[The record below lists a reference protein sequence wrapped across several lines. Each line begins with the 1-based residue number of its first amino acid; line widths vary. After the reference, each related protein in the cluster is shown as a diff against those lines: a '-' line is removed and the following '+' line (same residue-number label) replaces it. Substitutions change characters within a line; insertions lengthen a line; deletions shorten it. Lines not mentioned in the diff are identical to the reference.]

1 VLAPKAARTQW
12 LRISWRNWTPA
23 TSPRS
28 QCPTISSARPPVRS
42 CRRENARPAVKCGE
56 FFFFLFHGNQQTS
69 EFLRSGLVLSDIAS
83 TFCFFD
89 LWVKFKEKK
98 YRWKNHPFDWC
109 FVDVRC
115 LEPPAREAEF
125 ALHWM
130 VCIFDLISPDGS
142 RSRTPCAIWKSCG
155 RGVLRVWEVGCWTGT
170 PRKINDDERLCHLGA
185 PLYYWSKL

>member
-1 VLAPKAARTQW
+1 MKELDSGDVPEVPVSYDQFG
-12 LRISWRNWTPA
+12 PA
-23 TSPRS
+23 TRQELP
-28 QCPTISSARPPVRS
+28 AW
-42 CRRENARPAVKCGE
+42 ERPAGCEVRGVL
-56 FFFFLFHGNQQTS
+56 FFLFHGNQQTS